1 MSFQHPAVGRL
12 SSPRSF
18 RGFKRESPV
27 TKDRATHSMELKG
40 GENMILTLAVRIVM
54 LFITVTA
61 RLTVKFDR

>member
-1 MSFQHPAVGRL
+1 
-12 SSPRSF
+12 
-18 RGFKRESPV
+18 
-27 TKDRATHSMELKG
+27 MELKG